1 MSTMKEFSGATMVE
15 YNEITLRQTIDK
27 WNIKETMPLLKKN

>member
-15 YNEITLRQTIDK
+15 YNEIILRQTIDR
-27 WNIKETMPLLKKN
+27 WWI